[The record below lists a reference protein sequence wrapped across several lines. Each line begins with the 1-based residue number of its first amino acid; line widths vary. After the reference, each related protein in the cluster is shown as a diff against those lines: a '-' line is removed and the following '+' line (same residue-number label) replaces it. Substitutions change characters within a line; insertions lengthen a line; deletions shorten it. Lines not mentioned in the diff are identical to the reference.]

1 MGIPAVPPPMKRTGT
16 AVEPVSNR
24 VKELRA
30 GEALA
35 TVDEEVDIHVVYITN
50 DAGTELI
57 GYKKTV
63 TMTDDTADS
72 EDTVIKEY
80 RLINGTLT
88 EII

>member
-16 AVEPVSNR
+16 AVEPISKAVN
-24 VKELRA
+24 ELRA

-35 TVDEEVDIHVVYITN
+35 TVNEEVDVHVVYITN
-50 DAGTELI
+50 DAGAEII

-63 TMTDDTADS
+63 TLTDDTADS

-80 RLINGTLT
+80 HLVNGTLT
-88 EII
+88 EIV